1 MVFLLPD
8 RKETELGSSEQEA
21 SPSAG
26 KNTRIVLVPC
36 TAWKCVPTAISGS
49 VDISEVPGY
58 ALLQHLSC
66 QWRSHMLLQGMVS
79 HELTVYLSV
88 FDLFLTHLIMTIL
101 SKRCKPGNFESHNS
115 LKASFSNTRNLYSNF
130 VECKFHL
137 VSNSPDILTVCETN
151 LGDSIDSCSFSVTGY
166 LPLIWKDSVT
176 HMYGL
181 AVYVKQGLLFNR
193 TYYEQVLEQ
202 CLSGQKNSITIISI
216 W

>member
-1 MVFLLPD
+1 
-8 RKETELGSSEQEA
+8 
-21 SPSAG
+21 
-26 KNTRIVLVPC
+26 
-36 TAWKCVPTAISGS
+36 
-49 VDISEVPGY
+49 
-58 ALLQHLSC
+58 
-66 QWRSHMLLQGMVS
+66 MLLQGMVS

-166 LPLIWKDSVT
+166 LPLI
-176 HMYGL
+176 
-181 AVYVKQGLLFNR
+181 
-193 TYYEQVLEQ
+193 
-202 CLSGQKNSITIISI
+202 
-216 W
+216 